1 MSKGKAV
8 CIDYG
13 KKRIG
18 VATGSLEMKMA
29 FPKEVFE
36 NKGMD
41 KAAKHVFEIVSEYEA
56 NLVVIGYPLNMEDD
70 EKNFMMKEVEKFYEV
85 LRKILPTEIE
95 IVLFDERL
103 SSFEAKDL
111 FKDARQNKIAASGM
125 DDSYAAQITLQRYFD
140 SM

>member
-18 VATGSLEMKMA
+18 VATGSLEMKIA
-29 FPKEVFE
+29 FPKEVFD
-36 NKGMD
+36 NKGVQN
-41 KAAKHVFEIVSEYEA
+41 AAGRVCDIVSEYEA
-56 NLVVIGYPLNMEDD
+56 KIVILGYPLDME
-70 EKNFMMKEVEKFYEV
+70 EGKRNLMMGEVERFYEV
-85 LRKILPTEIE
+85 LKKTLPENVEVI
-95 IVLFDERL
+95 LFDERL

-111 FKDARQNKIAASGM
+111 FKEARANKTAASGM

-140 SM
+140 RM

>member
-18 VATGSLEMKMA
+18 VATGSLEMKIA
-29 FPKEVFE
+29 FPKEVFGNNGLE
-36 NKGMD
+36 
-41 KAAKHVFEIVSEYEA
+41 KAAKHVSEIVSEYEA
-56 NLVVIGYPLNMEDD
+56 NLVVLGYPLNMDGV

-85 LRKILPTEIE
+85 LRNVLPAEIE

-140 SM
+140 RL

>member
-1 MSKGKAV
+1 MSKRKAV

-18 VATGSLEMKMA
+18 VATGSLEMKIA

-36 NKGMD
+36 NRGLD
-41 KAAKHVFEIVSEYEA
+41 KAAKRISEIVSEFDA
-56 NLVVIGYPLNMEDD
+56 DLVVLGYPLNMEDK
-70 EKNFMMKEVEKFYEV
+70 EKNLMMKEVEKFYEV
-85 LRKILPTEIE
+85 LKNVLPENVD

-111 FKDARQNKIAASGM
+111 FKDARENKLAASGI
-125 DDSYAAQITLQRYFD
+125 DDAYAAQITLQRYFD
-140 SM
+140 RR